1 MDMIIVVMM
10 FREESTVREKKSA
23 RRTVKRVQLKQ
34 AIAEDDRVIDSGAM
48 GDSFPARRIREAPR
62 FEVYKL

>member
-1 MDMIIVVMM
+1 MVMM
-10 FREESTVREKKSA
+10 FREESAVREKKSA
-23 RRTVKRVQLKQ
+23 RRTVKRVQL
-34 AIAEDDRVIDSGAM
+34 AIAEDDRVVDSGAM